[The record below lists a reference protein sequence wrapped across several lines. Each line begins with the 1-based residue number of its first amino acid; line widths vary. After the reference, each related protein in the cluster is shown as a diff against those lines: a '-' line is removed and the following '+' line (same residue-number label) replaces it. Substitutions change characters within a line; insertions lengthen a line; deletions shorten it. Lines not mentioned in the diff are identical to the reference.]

1 MSLAVLHSRA
11 LAGASA
17 PEVIVEAHL
26 ANGLPS
32 FTMVGLP
39 EAEVREAR
47 DRVRAAIQ
55 NARFEFPA
63 RRITVNLAP
72 ADLPKEGGRFDLPI
86 ALGILAASG
95 QIPSAHLDQYEFA
108 GELSLTGEL
117 RAVRGALAVTAA
129 VAAAAG
135 GAQRTFVLPPASAS
149 EAALIPGTRVLSA
162 ASLLAVCA
170 HLAGQEALPEAAAPA
185 TVDEPRYSDM
195 AEVKGQV
202 AGKRA
207 LEIAAAGGHSVLM
220 IGPPGTGKS
229 MLAQRFPG
237 ILPPLDTAEAIESAA
252 IQSLAAHGLDV
263 GRWRVRPFRSPHHSA
278 SAVSLVGGGADPRPG
293 EISLAH
299 NGVLFLDELPE
310 YNRDVLESL
319 REPLET
325 GRIHI
330 SRASRHAVYP
340 SRFLLVAAMN
350 PCPCGNLGHTA
361 RACRCTPD
369 QIVRYRRK
377 ISGPLLDRIDLRIEI
392 PALPETDLLQKSS
405 GEPSAVIRER
415 VGAARQRQIER
426 QGKINALLSP
436 KEIEQHCALDAAS
449 ENLLKQAIARLGLS
463 ARSFHRIVK
472 VARSVADLAG
482 EAAIKSSHVA
492 EAIQYR
498 RGMEEGVQ

>member
-1 MSLAVLHSRA
+1 
-11 LAGASA
+11 
-17 PEVIVEAHL
+17 
-26 ANGLPS
+26 
-32 FTMVGLP
+32 
-39 EAEVREAR
+39 
-47 DRVRAAIQ
+47 
-55 NARFEFPA
+55 
-63 RRITVNLAP
+63 
-72 ADLPKEGGRFDLPI
+72 
-86 ALGILAASG
+86 
-95 QIPSAHLDQYEFA
+95 
-108 GELSLTGEL
+108 
-117 RAVRGALAVTAA
+117 
-129 VAAAAG
+129 
-135 GAQRTFVLPPASAS
+135 
-149 EAALIPGTRVLSA
+149 
-162 ASLLAVCA
+162 
-170 HLAGQEALPEAAAPA
+170 
-185 TVDEPRYSDM
+185 
-195 AEVKGQV
+195 
-202 AGKRA
+202 
-207 LEIAAAGGHSVLM
+207 
-220 IGPPGTGKS
+220 

-252 IQSLAAHGLDV
+252 IQSLAAHGLDA

-361 RACRCTPD
+361 KACRCTPD

-392 PALPETDLLQKSS
+392 PALPEGDLLQKSS
-405 GEPSAVIRER
+405 GESSGVIRER
-415 VGAARQRQIER
+415 VAAARQRQIER

-436 KEIEQHCALDAAS
+436 KEIEQHCGLDAAS

-472 VARSVADLAG
+472 VARSIADLAG
-482 EAAIKSSHVA
+482 EAAIRSSHVA

-498 RGMEEGVQ
+498 RGMEEGT